1 MKGFKNA
8 GLRLVLMA
16 ALLLAWEAL
25 IRLLHVPGYLVPA
38 PSAIGVALYRGL
50 VGGLYVEHVWITVG
64 ETLLAF
70 IFGGLAGFLLGAF
83 VAMSRRFEYFLY
95 PVIVMFQAMP
105 KVALAPLIIVW
116 FGLDLTSKVI
126 NAGLVCFFPL
136 MVNTIAG
143 LRSADADRVSLMRS
157 LDASPSQI
165 FWMLRLPGALPSI
178 FAGLEIAMIFALI
191 GASMP
196 QFWLGLVLVAVFSL
210 KLHWFPASGM
220 YNMRHPGGL
229 SDLLRHLVLPALATA
244 AIPMAVIARLVRA
257 SIIEIMHQDY
267 VRTARAK
274 GLNERRVVLAHGLRN
289 ALPQLV
295 NITALQV
302 GFLLSGALFV
312 EVIFSWPGIGQA
324 LYNAVIARD
333 IPMIQG
339 GVFITTLVF
348 VLANLIADLLQ
359 IALDPK
365 VRNA

>member
-1 MKGFKNA
+1 MWRYVVRRLIAAVGVLFGA
-8 GLRLVLMA
+8 SLLVFLSMRLVPGDPATAILGSRATPDAVA
-16 ALLLAWEAL
+16 ALRHALGLDRTFYAQYLIWLGKMARGDFGDSIALTIPVMKVLGPKFWNTMILSAGALAIAL
-25 IRLLHVPGYLVPA
+25 PIGA
-38 PSAIGVALYRGL
+38 AIGILSGYWQYSVFDRG
-50 VGGLYVEHVWITVG
+50 G
-64 ETLLAF
+64 
-70 IFGGLAGFLLGAF
+70 
-83 VAMSRRFEYFLY
+83 
-95 PVIVMFQAMP
+95 Q
-105 KVALAPLIIVW
+105 
-116 FGLDLTSKVI
+116 
-126 NAGLVCFFPL
+126 
-136 MVNTIAG
+136 
-143 LRSADADRVSLMRS
+143 
-157 LDASPSQI
+157 
-165 FWMLRLPGALPSI
+165 
-178 FAGLEIAMIFALI
+178 IFALI

>member
-1 MKGFKNA
+1 MWRYVVRRLIAAVGVLFGA
-8 GLRLVLMA
+8 SLLVFLSMRLVPGDPATAILGSRATPDAVA
-16 ALLLAWEAL
+16 ALRHALGLDRTFYAQYLIWLGKMARGDFGDSIALTVPVMKVLGPKFWNTMILSAGALAIAL
-25 IRLLHVPGYLVPA
+25 PIGA
-38 PSAIGVALYRGL
+38 AIGILSGYWQYSVFDRG
-50 VGGLYVEHVWITVG
+50 G
-64 ETLLAF
+64 
-70 IFGGLAGFLLGAF
+70 
-83 VAMSRRFEYFLY
+83 
-95 PVIVMFQAMP
+95 Q
-105 KVALAPLIIVW
+105 
-116 FGLDLTSKVI
+116 
-126 NAGLVCFFPL
+126 
-136 MVNTIAG
+136 
-143 LRSADADRVSLMRS
+143 
-157 LDASPSQI
+157 
-165 FWMLRLPGALPSI
+165 
-178 FAGLEIAMIFALI
+178 IFALI